1 MRELSVQGDSAALS
15 SEPDCPTVAPS
26 QSLSSCGPGV
36 VVLASAALLP
46 VPWMRS
52 LLCLAFRDPYLDIGH
67 PLIFQK
73 PFTQACGR
81 PACICVLRALLACP
95 RECPCFFL
103 NLFPELGRNL
113 LVHVM
118 STVVN
123 IDFISNIIPSPLLFP
138 TPSSCAPAASLNSPL
153 CSYR

>member
-1 MRELSVQGDSAALS
+1 MGLSKPARPGRRGLCGPRGLLSLPARAVAVRELSVQGDSAALS

-73 PFTQACGR
+73 PYFRSVHAGVWQARLYLRSPC
-81 PACICVLRALLACP
+81 PAGLPQR
-95 RECPCFFL
+95 
-103 NLFPELGRNL
+103 
-113 LVHVM
+113 M
-118 STVVN
+118 
-123 IDFISNIIPSPLLFP
+123 PLLFFEP
-138 TPSSCAPAASLNSPL
+138 VS
-153 CSYR
+153 